1 MWDVG
6 KLALGCETGCPAV
19 VDVAVDRNTWKLSS
33 RGTGQSR
40 GVEAAL
46 RTPSPRPKQR
56 VPKAHTRCAQALHHH
71 QISSPRRTPTG
82 TRAVG

>member
-6 KLALGCETGCPAV
+6 KLVLGCETGCPAV

-33 RGTGQSR
+33 TGTGQSR

-46 RTPSPRPKQR
+46 RATPPPSEAACP
-56 VPKAHTRCAQALHHH
+56 
-71 QISSPRRTPTG
+71 
-82 TRAVG
+82 